1 MPGGCHSNSLLF
13 KARTAL
19 AHPPTPYQ
27 GWGVREGG
35 LQRESTPAGFLLIG
49 YFSFSLLP
57 CFCFNFL
64 PPPWI
69 ASLALLLYCSPS
81 IVNMA
86 SHSHSHLL
94 SFFNSFLLFPLYT
107 LWASSSGPPTAGIYL
122 HLTLSVPS
130 SSTSLFHCLV
140 QLFYIVI
147 LGPCHYGFDPCTYF
161 TYYRLLVMLVI

>member
-1 MPGGCHSNSLLF
+1 MPGGYHSNSLLF

-27 GWGVREGG
+27 GWGVKEGG

-49 YFSFSLLP
+49 YFSFALLP

-69 ASLALLLYCSPS
+69 ASLSLPLYCLTST
-81 IVNMA
+81 VDTV
-86 SHSHSHLL
+86 SHSHSLL
-94 SFFNSFLLFPLYT
+94 LPFFNSFWLSLLYT
-107 LWASSSGPPTAGIYL
+107 LWALSSCRARLQLWPPASGIYL

-130 SSTSLFHCLV
+130 SSTSLFHFSCATL
-140 QLFYIVI
+140 L
-147 LGPCHYGFDPCTYF
+147 
-161 TYYRLLVMLVI
+161 YRHPRALPLRI